1 MPMLSKKKVEELRKT
16 RLFRVIDT
24 KNGHHGY
31 TYKVGL
37 NEDPKEFG
45 VRGKCVSGGLYF
57 TNPQNLISFWNY
69 GDRVAEVEIPEGE
82 PVFEVSSAGPL
93 KYRAKR
99 IIVSALYRKG
109 EIIDKLIELGMSVEG
124 DCSGAM
130 LNDVIN
136 GVVDEKYLPLY
147 RLNTTALLAAD
158 HMPSDKRIRL
168 LKLCLGAGR
177 ELSYYNGCINSKNVH
192 DIISA
197 GYKVPVQYVMEQ
209 TDLLFYTAP
218 NACKHLLENVD
229 GKFARYRVENLV
241 RHGHVAIIR
250 ELAKRDLL
258 PENIRIEFDVNV
270 SKDRK
275 REIRKLCAK

>member
-24 KNGHHGY
+24 KDGHHGY
-31 TYKVGL
+31 KYKVGL
-37 NEDPKEFG
+37 NEDPEEFN
-45 VRGKCVSGGLYF
+45 VRGKCVRGGLYF
-57 TNPQNLISFWNY
+57 TTPQNLISFWNY

-82 PVFEVSSAGPL
+82 PVFEVTGDSSL

-99 IIVSALYRKG
+99 IIISALYKKG

-124 DCSGAM
+124 YCSGAM

-136 GVVDEKYLPLY
+136 GVIDEKYLPIY
-147 RLNTTALLAAD
+147 RLNPSSLLAD
-158 HMPSDKRIRL
+158 HVPSDKRIRL
-168 LKLCLGAGR
+168 LKLCLSEGK

-209 TDLLFYTAP
+209 IDLLFYTAP
-218 NACKHLLENVD
+218 NACRHLLENVD

-241 RHGHVAIIR
+241 RYGHVAIIR

-258 PENIRIEFDVNV
+258 PENIRIEFDINV